1 MGQGV
6 YTCANTPEGA
16 GFRCAVFLLSLTS
29 FDYNEFNTFGNVHA
43 NSVAD
48 KRMAGMRTKLTT
60 NYTIPHNPLPPR
72 VVP

>member
-1 MGQGV
+1 MF
-6 YTCANTPEGA
+6 ANTPEDA

-48 KRMAGMRTKLTT
+48 KRMAGLRSQF
-60 NYTIPHNPLPPR
+60 
-72 VVP
+72 